1 MMGLTAF
8 LTVGASGPSFPF
20 HCFFS
25 FQSAAIPTNATDNLG
40 STSKPSAFP
49 PMLSGGGSTKT
60 ITVVAGHH
68 LPPLPVDLLKNDLS
82 APAAYVRADIPPA
95 VAAPASLSALTTP
108 VSKINFSS
116 GEATE
121 VVAASKAAKGGLSPA
136 LVSAVLVQFAAAWAQ
151 HEKVF
156 KTLLAGAMSGV
167 VSRTCTSPLEVLAT
181 LQMSGFGQA
190 GTSMACQLGNIYAT
204 QGAAGFFRGNGA
216 NCLKVAPTRAI
227 QFAVYER
234 LKRWLVEQQK
244 LKNQRHGLDPEAH
257 PVTLSPQQR
266 LVAGGLA
273 GMCACSVVY
282 PLEVVKTM
290 LTVNP
295 GAYDGIGG
303 AFQHAFQE
311 GGLRGFY
318 KGWLPTMFA
327 MFPYVGVEFM
337 IYECGKK
344 AYARQVA
351 RTQGPAADA
360 LPPLVHLCI
369 GALAGMA
376 SQTAAHPLDVVRRR
390 LQMQGKQ
397 GSPATGHANMF
408 YCLYSLATEE
418 GIRSLYRGLKPACA
432 EKVPSTAIT
441 FFAYGVFKKLLGLS
455 SI

>member
-1 MMGLTAF
+1 
-8 LTVGASGPSFPF
+8 
-20 HCFFS
+20 
-25 FQSAAIPTNATDNLG
+25 
-40 STSKPSAFP
+40 
-49 PMLSGGGSTKT
+49 MLSGGGSTKT
-60 ITVVAGHH
+60 VTVVAGHH
-68 LPPLPVDLLKNDLS
+68 LPPLPVTSLKNDPS
-82 APAAYVRADIPPA
+82 ATAAYVRDSVPPA
-95 VAAPASLSALTTP
+95 VAAPASFAALTTP
-108 VSKINFSS
+108 VSKIDLSS
-116 GEATE
+116 GEESGAM
-121 VVAASKAAKGGLSPA
+121 AASKAVTSGGLSPA
-136 LVSAVLVQFAAAWAQ
+136 LVSAVLVRFAAAWAQ
-151 HEKVF
+151 HETVV

-190 GTSMACQLGNIYAT
+190 GTSMTRQLGSIYAT

-244 LKNQRHGLDPEAH
+244 LKNARAGLDPKA
-257 PVTLSPQQR
+257 PVSLPPQQR

-295 GAYDGIGG
+295 GMYSGIGG
-303 AFQHAFQE
+303 AFQHAFKE
-311 GGLRGFY
+311 GGVSGFY

-351 RTQGPAADA
+351 RTQGPSADA
-360 LPPLVHLCI
+360 LPTLVHLFI

-397 GSPATGHANMF
+397 GAPAGHANMF